1 MSESMGTTVLD
12 CKHSYQVWDR
22 VIQIFGI
29 NTRARVHQ
37 FRTELQ
43 SLKKGDRSI
52 GDYLL
57 RMKSISDSLAA
68 IGSEVSE
75 HEQIQCILEGL
86 PPEYE
91 SFVTSMHMKSEP
103 VTIWELEALL
113 IAQEVRIEKATKV
126 ISTAQPSANVASTE
140 SKDKSNSGSKQNNS
154 NQYNNRSFFNTN
166 NNNNRGG
173 GRSSFGRG
181 RGRGRFPQNNT
192 NTNNRPYTMCQ
203 VCGRTNHIAS
213 ACYYRFDNSY
223 QMTEQQYHQQVRQRS
238 SGNMTAM
245 IATLDSLSDSAWFPD
260 SGATNHATPEYGNLM
275 SNSEYTGSEQLH
287 MGNGYRGS
295 SSQSGGS
302 PSTSSPISCF
312 VSSLSDSHSSWHARL
327 GHANASVAKHHKL
340 PSPSSMS
347 TYNTPLEVVY
357 TDLWGP
363 APIHSRYGSLVYISR
378 DVQFD
383 EATFPYKLSKSS
395 SSSLPV
401 PTTSSSAIPLSLPS
415 VSNAPNSSLNKTNS
429 QVPDVTVIDTCAHN
443 THCVANTNSN
453 EMCSVD
459 NHKASG
465 GNVGSTELSTSV
477 SPQDSAS
484 AASDAAVSVPTPPT
498 DPAASTHPMDLLVKA
513 KMAEAKPISTPM
525 SSGALQYV
533 TITRP
538 DLSFVVNKVCQ
549 FMSKPLEEHWVAVK
563 RILRMPQVKDVATT
577 TRR

>member
-1 MSESMGTTVLD
+1 MSESMGTKVLD

-37 FRTELQ
+37 FRTELR
-43 SLKKGDRSI
+43 SLKKGDRSM

-75 HEQIQCILEGL
+75 HEQIQCMLEGL

-91 SFVTSMHMKSEP
+91 SFVTSMHVKSEP

-113 IAQEVRIEKATKV
+113 IAQEVRVEKATKV

-140 SKDKSNSGSKQNNS
+140 SKDKSNFGSKQNNS
-154 NQYNNRSFFNTN
+154 NQYNNRSFFNNN

-192 NTNNRPYTMCQ
+192 DTNNRPYTMCQ

-245 IATLDSLSDSAWFPD
+245 IATPDSLSDSAWFPD

-287 MGNGYRGS
+287 MGNGNRGS

-312 VSSLSDSHSSWHARL
+312 VSSLSDSYSTWHARL
-327 GHANASVAKHHKL
+327 GHANASV
-340 PSPSSMS
+340 
-347 TYNTPLEVVY
+347 VV
-357 TDLWGP
+357 
-363 APIHSRYGSLVYISR
+363 
-378 DVQFD
+378 DVLNQF
-383 EATFPYKLSKSS
+383 
-395 SSSLPV
+395 
-401 PTTSSSAIPLSLPS
+401 PTTSSVSAIPPSLPS

-453 EMCSVD
+453 GMCSVD

-465 GNVGSTELSTSV
+465 GNAGSTELSTSV

-484 AASDAAVSVPTPPT
+484 AASDDAVSVPTPPT
-498 DPAASTHPMDLLVKA
+498 DPAASTHPMVTRSKA
-513 KMAEAKPISTPM
+513 GVFKPKIFLAHTTPREIH
-525 SSGALQYV
+525 SGFA
-533 TITRP
+533 
-538 DLSFVVNKVCQ
+538 CQ
-549 FMSKPLEEHWVAVK
+549 G
-563 RILRMPQVKDVATT
+563 KDG
-577 TRR
+577 